1 MDIRIDSI
9 KRGKILHTNL
19 LFSEKSG
26 KISEKS
32 EKGCVMG
39 ERLKTYLKKT
49 EELVK
54 ELTGAAEGVHTNGSD
69 VTQRTCGEDEK
80 IKARLAKEKAEL
92 LIQIGFFQHERLIH
106 LIVTVLFALMTILVF
121 LMAVT
126 NFSLWTGVL
135 LLLLMALLIP
145 YIKHYWLLENGTQK
159 LYQYYDKL
167 EELYYGKD

>member
-1 MDIRIDSI
+1 MCI
-9 KRGKILHTNL
+9 HL

-32 EKGCVMG
+32 EKRNAMG
-39 ERLKTYLKKT
+39 ERLKKYLKKT

-54 ELTGAAEGVHTNGSD
+54 RLTQEAEAKNATESSLAHTNSGD
-69 VTQRTCGEDEK
+69 RDAFRQCV
-80 IKARLAKEKAEL
+80 AKEKAEL
-92 LIQIGFFQHERLIH
+92 LVQIGFFQHERLIH

-121 LMAVT
+121 LLTVT
-126 NFSLWTGVL
+126 NFSLWAGVL
-135 LLLLMALLIP
+135 LLLLLVLLIP

-167 EELYYGKD
+167 EELYHGED

>member
-1 MDIRIDSI
+1 M
-9 KRGKILHTNL
+9 LTNL

-32 EKGCVMG
+32 EKGCAMG
-39 ERLKTYLKKT
+39 DRLKKYLKKT
-49 EELVK
+49 EALVENLTRLAEK
-54 ELTGAAEGVHTNGSD
+54 EHTQESNSKQNNGVEEETF
-69 VTQRTCGEDEK
+69 RK
-80 IKARLAKEKAEL
+80 RLAKEKAEL

-106 LIVTVLFALMTILVF
+106 LIVTVLFALMTISVF
-121 LMAVT
+121 LLAVT

-167 EELYYGKD
+167 EELYYGED